1 VQRVLSRGWRDEDA
15 EACHRAI
22 DVARRAGD
30 LARLSQHVGHY
41 AHLQSHR
48 SEYRA
53 AARTAEDG
61 LRLALDVGDAYHH
74 MTCQFHRA
82 WALLHLGEW
91 GAMRRILSDGLVMAE
106 QNGHHLWARA
116 FRFQTAW
123 LFVHACDFDRA
134 RDLCQ
139 QEMKPVREGQLGE
152 RLGSIVLGCA
162 QLGAKRYGAAQ
173 RAFEDVTERTDG
185 RPVLMDWI
193 LQMPLRLGLAEN
205 WLARRAFGR
214 AREQAAELCR
224 LAGMA
229 GERTYLALGRRV
241 LAEAALAERDGATA
255 DRELSHALD
264 AIAEHEAPLAEWKV
278 CATAARSEEA
288 HKRPPR
294 AQAYWARSVAVLD
307 RLAASLADDAELHR
321 TFLAH
326 PSVQAVRRR
335 AAGRTA

>member
-1 VQRVLSRGWRDEDA
+1 V
-15 EACHRAI
+15 
-22 DVARRAGD
+22 
-30 LARLSQHVGHY
+30 
-41 AHLQSHR
+41 
-48 SEYRA
+48 
-53 AARTAEDG
+53 G
-61 LRLALDVGDAYHH
+61 LRLALEVGDAYHH

-91 GAMRRILSDGLVMAE
+91 GAMRRILSDGLAMAE
-106 QNGHHLWARA
+106 QNGHHLWARV

-123 LFVHACDFDRA
+123 LFVHACDFERA

-139 QEMKPVREGQLGE
+139 QELKPVREGQLGE
-152 RLGSIVLGCA
+152 RLGLIVLGCA
-162 QLGAKRYGAAQ
+162 QLGAKRYAAAQ
-173 RAFEDVTERTDG
+173 RATFEDVTERMDG

-205 WLARRAFGR
+205 WPARRALGR

-224 LAGMA
+224 LAEMA

-255 DRELSHALD
+255 ERELAHALD
-264 AIAEHEAPLAEWKV
+264 AIAGREAPLAEWKV
-278 CATAARSEEA
+278 CATAARREEA
-288 HKRPPR
+288 HGRQPR

-307 RLAASLADDAELHR
+307 RLAASLAEDAELHR

-335 AAGRTA
+335 AARRTA